1 MVDFRRQVRDLDGW
15 SARSNLAI
23 PVIKPHQRILIGDVK
38 AVAHQR
44 EPIRGVEILSED
56 GSCFI
61 GAVAVAVPQQ
71 RQAIAALYGTCAFC
85 LYVARNQDRKS
96 TRLNSS
102 H

>member
-71 RQAIAALYGTCAFC
+71 RA
-85 LYVARNQDRKS
+85 RKS

-102 H
+102 NYCASPMSSSSCKTNNHKT